1 MRTSDEDEASMAQ
14 ISGVRR
20 GPLVKPAV
28 LKVAVVAAENA
39 PQAISHTTIGT
50 SQTTIGA
57 KHMIKRRL
65 GDAEAMLLA
74 DNNVSGKN
82 RPLGVAPE
90 AGSRK
95 GITGYKPHCG
105 GVT

>member
-1 MRTSDEDEASMAQ
+1 MQ
-14 ISGVRR
+14 R

-28 LKVAVVAAENA
+28 IKVAAKTVAAENA
-39 PQAISHTTIGT
+39 PQAIRHTTIGT
-50 SQTTIGA
+50 SHTTAGTSQTTIAA

-65 GDAEAMLLA
+65 GDAEAMFVA
-74 DNNVSGKN
+74 NNNVSGN
-82 RPLGVAPE
+82 RPLGDAPE